1 MPAVRKFNPGVLQR
15 DEDLRAQFVVRNP
28 EFRILLNVLR
38 GSVGSESCQHVVVVG
53 RRGMG
58 KTMLLARL
66 AGELRTDAELSRRL
80 LPVRFSEENHEIL
93 DMADFWSEALFHLA
107 RESESYDR
115 EISRELRGAH
125 AEWTPRFRGEDL
137 EYRAQAA
144 VLEAADRLGRQLVL
158 MVENLQT
165 LKTGSGDDF
174 GWALRTVLQTEPK
187 IILMGTATS
196 SFRGLH
202 DESAPFYHFFRVLT
216 LEPLDTDRCRALW
229 EAVSGESRD
238 RRRIRPLEILTGGNP
253 RLLTIVAEFARR
265 RSPGHSMEAL
275 VGLVDE
281 HTEYFRGHLEGF
293 ARTERRV
300 YVALIDLWRPSTS
313 QEIADRARLDIRT
326 TSALLGR
333 LVERGAVVFETVA
346 KKRRY
351 AAAEGLHSLYYRLR
365 RERDHA
371 VDLRRLFRFMD
382 AFYGDADD
390 CAIVGAPNGGD
401 RPVVAFG
408 DGPSDP
414 GAASGLDA
422 GAFTGDPGIAEPM
435 LAAEPAAPYE
445 TRAAAAPWVRAEA
458 LYGAGRGEEAEALLR
473 RSVAEFDPEDRESL
487 RVLVRGFLRLVSGGA
502 PAGVLFDLLGG
513 DECRAAAV
521 QPLLVAL
528 GRVAGREVR
537 APAEAIEVA
546 DDLGRDLDRERKR
559 RDRAGRPSGME
570 GAPPVPA
577 GSRCAGRGSPVA
589 VEDASP
595 GGGESPPSAA
605 RSVAGGTSRE

>member
-15 DEDLRAQFVVRNP
+15 DEDLRAQFVVREP
-28 EFRILLNVLR
+28 EFRILLKVLR
-38 GSVGSESCQHVVVVG
+38 GSVGSESCQHLVVVG

-93 DMADFWSEALFHLA
+93 EMEDFWSEALFYLA

-115 EISRELRGAH
+115 EISRELHGAH
-125 AEWTPRFRGEDL
+125 AEWTPRFRGEEL

-144 VLEAADRLGRQLVL
+144 VLDAADRLGRQLVL

-174 GWALRTVLQTEPK
+174 GWALRKVLQTEPK

-196 SFRGLH
+196 HFRGLY

-216 LEPLDTDRCRALW
+216 LEPLDTERCRALW
-229 EAVSGESRD
+229 KAVSGESRD

-253 RLLTIVAEFARR
+253 RLLTIIAEFVR
-265 RSPGHSMEAL
+265 RSSPRHSIEVLA
-275 VGLVDE
+275 GLIDE
-281 HTEYFRGHLEGF
+281 HTEYFRGYLDGF

-333 LVERGAVVFETVA
+333 LADRGAVVFETIA

-351 AAAEGLHSLYYRLR
+351 TAADRLHSLCYRLR

-371 VDLRRLFRFMD
+371 VDLRGLFRFMD
-382 AFYGDADD
+382 AFYGFDD
-390 CAIVGAPNGGD
+390 DSAVASAPNGGD
-401 RPVVAFG
+401 RSVAAPG
-408 DGPSDP
+408 DGPSGP
-414 GAASGLDA
+414 GAAPGFDP
-422 GAFTGDPGIAEPM
+422 GDFTGNPDLAEPM
-435 LAAEPAAPYE
+435 LAAEPATPYE
-445 TRAAAAPWVRAEA
+445 TPGAAAPWGRAET

-473 RSVAEFDPEDRESL
+473 RSVTAFDPEDSESL
-487 RVLVRGFLRLVSGGA
+487 RASVRGSLRLVAGGA
-502 PAGVLFDLLGG
+502 PAGTLCDLLGG
-513 DECRAAAV
+513 DEGRAAAL
-521 QPLLVAL
+521 QPLLVVL
-528 GRVAGREVR
+528 GRLAGREVR
-537 APAEAIEVA
+537 APAEVLAVA
-546 DDLGRDLDRERKR
+546 DDLGRDLDRERQRREPVRLRSGTGKAPPAPTGSRVSR
-559 RDRAGRPSGME
+559 RD
-570 GAPPVPA
+570 
-577 GSRCAGRGSPVA
+577 SPVGGA
-589 VEDASP
+589 DASP
-595 GGGESPPSAA
+595 AGGESLPAD
-605 RSVAGGTSRE
+605 RSVSGTPPE